1 MGEAQSPASLKTRL
15 VLPLSLLVGVV
26 AVGTI
31 GYRWLWSAIGGTW
44 LDALFMTFTTITTI
58 GYGEVK
64 PLDSAGRLFTIAV
77 ALAGIGAFFAGINPA
92 SAARPTYFVTVR
104 GEMRAGTGTGSPLT

>member
-1 MGEAQSPASLKTRL
+1 MGETASSASLRARL

-31 GYRWLWSAIGGTW
+31 GYRWLWSTIGGTW

-64 PLDSAGRLFTIAV
+64 PLERMEKLIA
-77 ALAGIGAFFAGINPA
+77 
-92 SAARPTYFVTVR
+92 S
-104 GEMRAGTGTGSPLT
+104 S